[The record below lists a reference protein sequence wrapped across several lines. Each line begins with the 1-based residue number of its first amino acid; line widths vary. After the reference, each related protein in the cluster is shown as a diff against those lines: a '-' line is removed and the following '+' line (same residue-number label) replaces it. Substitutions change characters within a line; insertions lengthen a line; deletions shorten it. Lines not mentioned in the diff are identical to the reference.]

1 MHRVT
6 RFRHQSQANL
16 WSPVTLP
23 LVTRAAMI
31 SQLEATVGQ
40 CHSTLLYIPRLLILW
55 KKKKKKCDA
64 SLYNCGHVI
73 ISHYF
78 NLGGAGKKKKR
89 CMQRRKSVGKPKWS
103 HMAISCTSINRKKT
117 DECWRGRPSA
127 PAKWQQ
133 MDLDW
138 QIHITLWNRKLALS
152 FLTVKMWQG
161 AHTHTHTLL
170 VSPSQHYSR
179 GNRET

>member
-16 WSPVTLP
+16 WSAVTLP

-31 SQLEATVGQ
+31 SHLEATVGQ
-40 CHSTLLYIPRLLILW
+40 CHSTLLYIPRLLILG

-78 NLGGAGKKKKR
+78 NLGGAGKKKKKGACR
-89 CMQRRKSVGKPKWS
+89 EGSQLG
-103 HMAISCTSINRKKT
+103 NRNGVI
-117 DECWRGRPSA
+117 W
-127 PAKWQQ
+127 
-133 MDLDW
+133 LF
-138 QIHITLWNRKLALS
+138 LALPS
-152 FLTVKMWQG
+152 TGRKQTNVDAA
-161 AHTHTHTLL
+161 AHLRL
-170 VSPSQHYSR
+170 QSDSR
-179 GNRET
+179 WTWIDKSILRYGTGSLHCHS